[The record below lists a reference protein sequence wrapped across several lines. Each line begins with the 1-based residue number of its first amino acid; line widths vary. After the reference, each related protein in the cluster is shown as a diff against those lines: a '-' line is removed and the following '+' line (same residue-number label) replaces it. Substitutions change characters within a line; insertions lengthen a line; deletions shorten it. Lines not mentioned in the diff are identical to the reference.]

1 MRGPFNGGTELTDH
15 RTADAIH
22 TIWWQVGLGVFLALS
37 AHSLIEAAYTR
48 YQMQQ
53 VSRQLDA
60 ELKKLPG
67 VVNRPM
73 PVQQEHRPTPLRPNE
88 RCMQGRRF
96 ERVENGWKQINE
108 PC

>member
-1 MRGPFNGGTELTDH
+1 MRGPFNGETELTDH

-96 ERVENGWKQINE
+96 QRVENGWKQINE